1 MAFLVLYP
9 LHIMKYLIVGLGN
22 PGSEYENTRH
32 NIGFSILDQLAA
44 DEQVAF
50 DSVRY
55 GWMGTLRH
63 KGRTLLLLKPN
74 TYMNLSGKAVQ
85 YWLQAEKVPMDNLL
99 VLTDD
104 LALPFGTLRL
114 RGKGSDGGHNGLKH
128 IQEVLQRNDYA
139 RLRFGIG
146 AEFSKGHQVNYV
158 LAPWNAEEQERLK
171 ERLGM
176 CADLIKSFAA
186 VGLAHT
192 MNQYNN
198 K

>member
-9 LHIMKYLIVGLGN
+9 LRIMKYLIVGLGN
-22 PGSEYENTRH
+22 PGAEYENTRH

-50 DSVRY
+50 DSVRH

-85 YWLQAEKVPMDNLL
+85 YWLQAEKVPMENLL

-158 LAPWNAEEQERLK
+158 LAPWNAEERERLK

-176 CADLIKSFAA
+176 CTDLIKSFAA